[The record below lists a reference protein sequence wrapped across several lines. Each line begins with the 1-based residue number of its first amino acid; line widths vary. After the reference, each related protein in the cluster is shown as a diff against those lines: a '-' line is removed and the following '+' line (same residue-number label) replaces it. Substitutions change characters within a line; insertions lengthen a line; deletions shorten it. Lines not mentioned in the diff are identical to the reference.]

1 MSFEISNARIR
12 SDAVLKEL
20 VLQSLDK
27 IIGPSHRLI
36 GRDLPF
42 NIDHALLAIDGDGQP
57 ALIVVDQ
64 HDGGRALLKGLTLL
78 EAMEK
83 HRACVFKLYPDLFG
97 NRQHALR
104 SDDIHLYLM
113 APSAPPG
120 GDSLRRIFTRLHIRT
135 FQTLLI
141 NGEPALL
148 IGDAEQPTAA
158 PAQDQETPDSRFRAD
173 STTLTA
179 EENAYFDSQ
188 PVPG

>member
-1 MSFEISNARIR
+1 VSFEISNTRIR

-27 IIGPSHRLI
+27 IIGPSYRLL

-42 NIDHALLAIDGDGQP
+42 NIDHALLALDGNGQP
-57 ALIVVDQ
+57 SLIVVDQ
-64 HDGGRALLKGLTLL
+64 QDGGQALLKGLKLL

-120 GDSLRRIFTRLHIRT
+120 GDCLRRIFTRLHIRT
-135 FQTLLI
+135 IQTLLI

-148 IGDAEQPTAA
+148 IGDPEPNAPPIQEQEA
-158 PAQDQETPDSRFRAD
+158 PDARFRSD
-173 STTLTA
+173 SSTLTA
-179 EENAYFDSQ
+179 EENAYFDNQ
-188 PVPG
+188 PAPG

>member
-1 MSFEISNARIR
+1 MSFEISNTRIH

-27 IIGPSHRLI
+27 IIGSSYRLI

-42 NIDHALLAIDGDGQP
+42 NIGHALLAIDGQGQP
-57 ALIVVDQ
+57 ALIVIDQ
-64 HDGGRALLKGLTLL
+64 HDGGQALLKGLKLL

-83 HRACVFKLYPDLFG
+83 HRACLFRLYPDLFG

-113 APSAPPG
+113 APSSPPG
-120 GDSLRRIFTRLHIRT
+120 ADYLRRIFTHLHIHT

-141 NGEPALL
+141 NGEPGLL
-148 IGDAEQPTAA
+148 ITDPGTTVQSVA
-158 PAQDQETPDSRFRAD
+158 DQQESDTRFRSD

-179 EENAYFDSQ
+179 EENAYFDNQ
-188 PVPG
+188 TVPG